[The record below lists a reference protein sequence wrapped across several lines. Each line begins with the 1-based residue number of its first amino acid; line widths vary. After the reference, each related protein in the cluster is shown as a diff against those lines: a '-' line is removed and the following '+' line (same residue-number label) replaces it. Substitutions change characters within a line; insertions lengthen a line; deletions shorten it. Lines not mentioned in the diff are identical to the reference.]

1 MAGTKATKM
10 MKSESKTKMESP
22 TKQIAGFIGK
32 FEPKMQKKIREM
44 RVALRKQFPTAF
56 ELVYDNY
63 NFLVFGFCSAPRA
76 SDCVVSLAAD
86 ANKAS
91 ICFTYGK
98 KLADPEKLLH
108 GGGNQVRF
116 LKLEGPETLKKPG
129 VEKLLKEAEALGKV
143 PMPLTGKGE
152 TIVKSISAKQRPRR
166 KDLKK

>member
-1 MAGTKATKM
+1 MKKAQATS
-10 MKSESKTKMESP
+10 SESPE
-22 TKQIAGFIGK
+22 KQITGFIGK
-32 FEPKMQKKIREM
+32 FDPKMQKVIREM
-44 RVALRKQFPTAF
+44 RVALRKRFPAAY

-76 SDCVVSLAAD
+76 SDCVVSLAVD

-116 LKLEGPETLKKPG
+116 LALEGPATLKKTG
-129 VEKLLKEAEALGKV
+129 VERLLKEAEAIGKV
-143 PMPLTGKGE
+143 PMPATGKGE

-166 KDLKK
+166 KDLSD